1 MKGIPAYVLSSVGH
15 LAVLLCGPCER
26 VGRRPSAASA
36 RTMGN
41 HCFGRLDAVA
51 KEHTQCISTSQADT
65 ANGDY
70 AHVKAALDRQNAE
83 NGCSTGSVTVEG
95 PRIRFTMTCSDMETV
110 TDITYFGTHSEG
122 TMSTEMSPGK
132 HSTMTVTSTRLGAC
146 PP

>member
-15 LAVLLCGPCER
+15 LAVLLCGP
-26 VGRRPSAASA
+26 ASA
-36 RTMGN
+36 WADDPQ
-41 HCFGRLDAVA
+41 RLQPGLWETTVSAGSMPSQ
-51 KEHTQCISTSQADT
+51 KSTQCISTSQADT